1 MSSKWQRRRPQPP
14 ASQKNQQLDSCPRT
28 KTALGELWGQ
38 ISNWQQHSKTK
49 DLRKRAQKEKEES
62 FMLPAS
68 SHPSSWNFSEPRRN
82 FPSRKSCPHRDR
94 KSRVKEQL
102 PQLLGYH
109 TKVPLPRASKK
120 CGWSGFNLQQAQQVL
135 PLKTPMVSPLQIP
148 SASDSLELPESLPA
162 PSMFNITNQQENA
175 NENHDAI
182 SPHIC

>member
-1 MSSKWQRRRPQPP
+1 MGSKCPEL
-14 ASQKNQQLDSCPRT
+14 ATHNGSQ
-28 KTALGELWGQ
+28 ELRENSFTGVGQ
-38 ISNWQQHSKTK
+38 ECESNPVSKTK

-94 KSRVKEQL
+94 KSREKEQL

-120 CGWSGFNLQQAQQVL
+120 WG
-135 PLKTPMVSPLQIP
+135 
-148 SASDSLELPESLPA
+148 
-162 PSMFNITNQQENA
+162 
-175 NENHDAI
+175 
-182 SPHIC
+182 